1 MNQLFYNIAGRIVHQ
16 IRREKRTTIIGIGFI
31 SIFLLKARVLNLTI
45 LKRKK
50 NLSLPFRVE
59 TDQFVFCL
67 VLPKCLSVNICCT
80 LPSDS
85 KANRGGSNVVSPF
98 PLFFSISASFK
109 NSNPRKRSE
118 NCLRFGT
125 DGPSLCIH
133 YCNIIIFCPANINNG
148 RSFEKNFWR
157 GILLTPSACTRTIGI
172 LNSPTY
178 TEFDYVAML
187 AML

>member
-1 MNQLFYNIAGRIVHQ
+1 MHQ
-16 IRREKRTTIIGIGFI
+16 IQREKWTTISEVIVRGKWIKQNGNWFY
-31 SIFLLKARVLNLTI
+31 F
-45 LKRKK
+45 
-50 NLSLPFRVE
+50 NLSVESSSFKLNNFKTENFPLPLKVE

-67 VLPKCLSVNICCT
+67 VLSKCLSVNICCT